1 MSTDLRLRRE
11 GAMLL
16 VIDLQTR
23 LLPHVEGPERV
34 VGAATA
40 LVRGAQLFGIPV
52 LATVQ
57 YVKGLG
63 PTHECLTVALR
74 AADVEPIEKMSFSV
88 CGCDEAR
95 TRLDR
100 LDRPQVLVTGV
111 EAHVCVAQT
120 VLDLLATGRQPFV
133 CADAVS
139 SRYADDRQ
147 TALRRMRQAGAVITT
162 TEGALFELC
171 NTAGTPHFK
180 ELLGLVKTFDE
191 VR

>member
-1 MSTDLRLRRE
+1 MSTDFSLRRE
-11 GAMLL
+11 RAMLL

-23 LLPHVEGPERV
+23 LLPHIEGHERV

-40 LVRGAQLFGIPV
+40 LVRGARVFGIPV

-57 YVKGLG
+57 YVQGLG
-63 PTHECLTVALR
+63 PTHESVASALQAVD
-74 AADVEPIEKMSFSV
+74 AAPVEKMSFSV
-88 CGCDEAR
+88 CGCAEAQA
-95 TRLDR
+95 RLER
-100 LDRPQVLVTGV
+100 QDRPQIIVAGI

-120 VLDLLATGRQPFV
+120 VFDVLATGRQPFI

-139 SRYADDRQ
+139 SRYAEDRQ
-147 TALRRMRQAGAVITT
+147 TALQRMRQAGAVITT

-171 NTAGTPHFK
+171 ETAGTPQFK
-180 ELLGLVKTFDE
+180 ELLGLVKAFDK